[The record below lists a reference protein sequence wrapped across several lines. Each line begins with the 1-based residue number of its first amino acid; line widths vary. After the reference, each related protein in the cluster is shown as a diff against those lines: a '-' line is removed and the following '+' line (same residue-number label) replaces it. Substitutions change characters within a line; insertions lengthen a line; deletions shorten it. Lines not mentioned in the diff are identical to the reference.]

1 MQAADGSGPVEE
13 VYVRPRWSPQP
24 VTLVGQPELAPCSDR
39 GSWHSGVRPGEG
51 RVCRWVEESGRGRG
65 NEAGQ
70 RPGGCCRGEVGA
82 PAAVV
87 TRVAGQVVCS

>member
-13 VYVRPRWSPQP
+13 VYVRPRWSPRP

-65 NEAGQ
+65 NEARQWGPRGQ
-70 RPGGCCRGEVGA
+70 EGA
-82 PAAVV
+82 AEGRWGHPPPW
-87 TRVAGQVVCS
+87 